1 MLQRKARLRPRA
13 GQALALL
20 LLVVLAGT
28 AWHASPAA
36 SFTPFVEAGALPQP
50 LQDGPADDTVD
61 DNDAEPGLLLL
72 TALALLHPHLMAL
85 RRGALF
91 RRPGTLP
98 SLLHPPQHPFAA

>member
-1 MLQRKARLRPRA
+1 MLQRNTRLRPCA
-13 GQALALL
+13 SQALALL
-20 LLVVLAGT
+20 LLVALACT

-36 SFTPFVEAGALPQP
+36 SFAPFAETGALPQP

-72 TALALLHPHLMAL
+72 AVLALLHPLLMAL

-98 SLLHPPQHPFAA
+98 GLLHPPQLQLAP